1 MKIEGPSRTQQAAK
15 SGKTGKSSK
24 TESSFGEYVA
34 AGTSKTASA
43 APTQSIAQ
51 VDALLAVQ
59 GAENPTERAAR
70 KRMYVRADD
79 LLNGL
84 ENVRMALLTGTLTL
98 GHCLDI
104 ADVVASHREKI
115 TDPSLTS
122 LLDEI
127 DLRAQVEIAKM
138 RKSMSDSAISMDVS
152 TIS

>member
-1 MKIEGPSRTQQAAK
+1 MKIEGPSRTQQTSK
-15 SGKTGKSSK
+15 SGKTGKTGK
-24 TESSFGEYVA
+24 TEASFGEYVA
-34 AGTSKTASA
+34 AGTAKTAAA
-43 APTQSIAQ
+43 APSRSIAQ

-59 GAENPTERAAR
+59 GAEDPTERAAR

-84 ENVRMALLTGTLTL
+84 DNIRMALLSGTLTL

-138 RKSMSDSAISMDVS
+138 RKSLNASPSV
-152 TIS
+152 